1 MFVCSKWTAVWR
13 AGAVCTVMA
22 DGERAAVPT
31 RRQSCLVC
39 MYGEVEN
46 TMYRSCIF
54 SENALIDSIPR
65 ISIKE
70 PTEIIH
76 LLCDILHCLQI

>member
-1 MFVCSKWTAVWR
+1 
-13 AGAVCTVMA
+13 
-22 DGERAAVPT
+22 
-31 RRQSCLVC
+31 

-46 TMYRSCIF
+46 TIYRSCIF

-70 PTEIIH
+70 PTEIIN
-76 LLCDILHCLQI
+76 LLCDICIVFKSSLAERDGTTGLLKRTDKTNEY